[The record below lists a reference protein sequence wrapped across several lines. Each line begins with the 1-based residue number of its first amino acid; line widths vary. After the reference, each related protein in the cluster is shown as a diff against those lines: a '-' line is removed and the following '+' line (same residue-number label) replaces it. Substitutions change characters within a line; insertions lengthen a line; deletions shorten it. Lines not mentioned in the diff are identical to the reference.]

1 MLKLLRFIV
10 GYLEIAIIGGFSER
24 FLTLCANAGIKLWN
38 ITRNRNTVYACIR
51 RSTFKKLRKYRRMT
65 HVKIKIVARHG
76 LFEIVRRYKLRV
88 GLAVGAILFFALFF
102 AMSQFIWTI
111 DISGNS
117 RLTDD
122 EVLYTLER
130 CGIVTGMHKNGF
142 DPNTAVSRLYLT
154 NSEIAW
160 IALNIKGTTLYVELR
175 ERIYPPDMLPQNR
188 PCNVVSAYTGQVIRL
203 YVYDGKAEIQSGDAV
218 IKGQLLISGVVE
230 DREGAVRY
238 THARASVIGA
248 ARIEKQVTI
257 GYSQTKTEIS
267 DDEKTRYEFG
277 IFGLKIPLYFS
288 KPDLTYD
295 RSETVKR
302 LTVFGAEFPIYIRKI
317 TFREVTESEYTLT
330 EEQALAYGM
339 SELTLFE
346 TEDLAGAKITVR
358 DIQKTVTDQGI
369 TLSAVYSCEI
379 EMALEQEI
387 MIELEN

>member
-1 MLKLLRFIV
+1 MLKLLRFIL
-10 GYLEIAIIGGFSER
+10 GYLEIEIRGGFFER
-24 FLTLCANAGIKLWN
+24 FLTLCTNAGVKLWG
-38 ITRNRNTVYACIR
+38 ITQDGEAIRVCVR
-51 RSTFKKLRKYRRMT
+51 RSAFKKLRKYRRMT

-88 GLAVGAILFFALFF
+88 GFAVGAILFFALFF
-102 AMSQFIWTI
+102 VMSQFIWTI
-111 DISGNS
+111 DISGNE
-117 RLTDD
+117 RLNED
-122 EVLYTLER
+122 EILYTLER
-130 CGIVTGMHKNGF
+130 CGIVTGMQKNGF
-142 DPNTAVSRLYLT
+142 DPNTAVSRLYLE

-160 IALNIKGTTLYVELR
+160 IALNVKGTTLYVELR
-175 ERIYPPDMLPQNR
+175 ERVYPPDMLPQNR
-188 PCNVVSAYTGQVIRL
+188 PCNVVSAYTGQVIRM
-203 YVYDGKAEIQSGDAV
+203 YVYDGKPEIQTGDAV
-218 IKGQLLISGVVE
+218 VNGQLLVSGVLE

-257 GYSQTKTEIS
+257 GYSQTKIEIS
-267 DDEKTRYEFG
+267 DDEKIRYEFG
-277 IFGLKIPLYFS
+277 ILSLKIPLYFS

-317 TFREVTESEYTLT
+317 TFREVIESEYTLT

-339 SELTLFE
+339 SELALFE
-346 TEDLAGAKITVR
+346 TEDLAGAKITAR

-369 TLSAVYSCEI
+369 ILSAVYSCEI

-387 MIELEN
+387 MIEFEN